1 MSSSLERY
9 TDRFEQ
15 YADRHPRVIDVALAA
30 GLMGSATLGSSITL
44 PGAVPPDHDSAG
56 TVLMGVSCL
65 ALLRYRKYPRI
76 TVTVI
81 TVCTVIAIKLGYLVT
96 PLLLAPVMAALYW
109 LAVLS
114 DRKTTR
120 VYGATVMVALTAG
133 SVLSD
138 SMDEHSLLLRTI
150 GPFFWLLLPLAAG
163 NMTRLRRAYLTAVQ
177 ARAEHAERTREEEA
191 RLRVTEE
198 RMRIAREL
206 HDVVAHHLAL
216 ANAQAGTAAHL
227 ALSNPE
233 QSRKILTDLTGT
245 TSSALREL
253 KATLGLLRQSDDPAS
268 PSLEPSPGLHCLPDL
283 VAACASA
290 GVAVAVT
297 TEGVP
302 QPLSPGVDLTAFRI
316 VQEALTNVTKHAA
329 AERAH
334 VRLGYADSRLLITV
348 TNDGPA
354 AVAAMA
360 ATASTAGT
368 ASRAAPAAPTASTT
382 PTTPTAST
390 TPAAEPGRGF
400 GVMGMHERAR
410 SIGGELRAGPRPEGG
425 FEVATALPL
434 QPLVTGVTDA
444 AGAPG
449 AAGEATAAPDT
460 AAASGTSAAEKP
472 TMSTMSTLCSSC
484 FASLTALTSF
494 TPANRPGSADSPQ
507 SLRSPHFPHS
517 SESAEGEK
525 P

>member
-44 PGAVPPDHDSAG
+44 PGVVPPDHDSAG

-76 TVTVI
+76 TVVVI
-81 TVCTVIAIKLGYLVT
+81 TVCTVIAVDLGYLVT

-109 LAVLS
+109 LAVFC

-120 VYGATVMVALTAG
+120 IYGGTVMVALTAG
-133 SVLSD
+133 SVMSSSLGS
-138 SMDEHSLLLRTI
+138 HSLLLRTI
-150 GPFFWLLLPLAAG
+150 GPIFWLMLPIAVG
-163 NMTRLRRAYLTAVQ
+163 NMTRLRRAYLAAVQ

-227 ALSNPE
+227 ARSNPE

-253 KATLGLLRQSDDPAS
+253 KATLGLLRQNDDPAS
-268 PSLEPSPGLHCLPDL
+268 PSLEPAPGLHCLPDL

-290 GVAVAVT
+290 GVAVSVT

-302 QPLSPGVDLTAFRI
+302 RPLPPGVDLTAFRI

-354 AVAAMA
+354 AVAVGAN
-360 ATASTAGT
+360 ASTA
-368 ASRAAPAAPTASTT
+368 A
-382 PTTPTAST
+382 
-390 TPAAEPGRGF
+390 PGRGF

-410 SIGGELRAGPRPEGG
+410 SIGGELRAGPRAGGG
-425 FEVATALPL
+425 FEVTTALPL
-434 QPLVTGVTDA
+434 QPLMTAA
-444 AGAPG
+444 AGAAGDTGTTG
-449 AAGEATAAPDT
+449 AAGMAEVAGVAAVAGEAGVAGEASDT
-460 AAASGTSAAEKP
+460 SVEGHKP
-472 TMSTMSTLCSSC
+472 
-484 FASLTALTSF
+484 
-494 TPANRPGSADSPQ
+494 
-507 SLRSPHFPHS
+507 
-517 SESAEGEK
+517 
-525 P
+525 

>member
-329 AERAH
+329 AEHAH

-354 AVAAMA
+354 AMAAMA
-360 ATASTAGT
+360 ATARTAVT
-368 ASRAAPAAPTASTT
+368 ASRAAPAAPST
-382 PTTPTAST
+382 
-390 TPAAEPGRGF
+390 EPGRGF

-444 AGAPG
+444 AGA
-449 AAGEATAAPDT
+449 AGEAAAAPDT

-484 FASLTALTSF
+484 FASLTSLTSF
-494 TPANRPGSADSPQ
+494 TPANRPGSADSPH
-507 SLRSPHFPHS
+507 SRYSPPS
-517 SESAEGEK
+517 PESAEGEK